1 MQAAKQVEP
10 NGNQSLESGTC
21 HLFSISHHS
30 AEEIGTSALVWR
42 SLARW
47 PNSRFSKCSI
57 ENRGAMRATGN
68 AEFFI
73 SSFSVLRFHTAE
85 GFEVDKRCCKS
96 SSLNEKQVESVL
108 CSNGCWIHCFSVSL
122 LDPIF

>member
-42 SLARW
+42 SLARLAFW
-47 PNSRFSKCSI
+47 LDDVLWAIPQAFKTFSTCVVH
-57 ENRGAMRATGN
+57 R
-68 AEFFI
+68 
-73 SSFSVLRFHTAE
+73 
-85 GFEVDKRCCKS
+85 
-96 SSLNEKQVESVL
+96 
-108 CSNGCWIHCFSVSL
+108 
-122 LDPIF
+122 